1 MKRKATYNP
10 EHRTHVVTFRLN
22 DREWDVFQAKLESA
36 GITQSEY
43 LRQIALTAKLN
54 VIIHPVYDSEKL
66 DELLA
71 QCGKIGS
78 NINQIAHWLNGENP
92 MEARLLKSCH
102 HALADLNRIADAT
115 EKMAGEL

>member
-1 MKRKATYNP
+1 MKRKATYHP

-54 VIIHPVYDSEKL
+54 VTIHPVYDSEKL

-102 HALADLNRIADAT
+102 HVLADLNRIADAT
-115 EKMAGEL
+115 EKMAGEM